1 VRENMSLTPYKL
13 CTALY
18 ANMRAFIGATPQVD
32 DTTYL
37 AIKRMERT
45 PATPPISA
53 GAGSGIL

>member
-1 VRENMSLTPYKL
+1 MLLTPYKL

-18 ANMRAFIGATPQVD
+18 ADMRRFTGATPQAD

-45 PATPPISA
+45 PAPTISA
-53 GAGSGIL
+53 GAGAGVLSP